1 MLYIDFS
8 IQTMKKLTF
17 SLLFLVNL
25 IGQISGQNIS
35 QIDSLY
41 QLILEEPDTIK
52 ILDLNPPLN
61 SYAGRDKDTTLFY
74 ADEII
79 RISKAIDWTK
89 GIALGYNLRGL
100 AYELSGDFDTGL
112 ENYFKAAEIAENLSW
127 SKHTLVNI
135 LNNISIA
142 FSYMGNMD
150 KSIEY
155 LLRTIQINE
164 ETQDTLRL
172 AIAYNNLG
180 SRYLD
185 MSSPDLALD
194 YFYSALQL
202 NMNLE
207 NESRMAMN
215 YGNIGVGFHMLKQY
229 DSSKAYLLKAIK
241 MNDMLE
247 KWNTLQMNY
256 QQIANVFYETEDYDS
271 AWYFNELALDL
282 DNKTNDNISRII
294 SEKIRGSILIERN
307 HFEEAASILEKAR
320 LAAEAIDYKF
330 EMASVYEQLGHAYVG
345 IGDYKK
351 AHHYHWLALQYMD
364 SLLVKQKDEALSK
377 LARYQEEKTER
388 EKDILRK
395 DSEIQ
400 KLRANRQE
408 TISWSAAIAGFL
420 LMILLGGL
428 FNRYNYIQKTKKVI
442 EKEKE
447 RSEELLL
454 NILPAETAEELKD
467 KGKSEARLYDQV
479 TILFTDFKSFT
490 EIASAMSPSQ
500 LVEEIDLC
508 YRKFDEIIS
517 KHQIEKIK
525 TIGDA
530 YMAAAGLPVTNELHA
545 IDIVNAAIEI
555 RDYMTKLKEERLKHG
570 KPFFEIRI
578 GIHSGPVVAGI
589 VGIKKFAYD
598 IWGDTVNIASRMESN
613 SDAGKI
619 NISETTHDLV
629 KEYFDCQSRGEIS
642 VKGKGKLAMYYVN
655 GRIQ

>member
-41 QLILEEPDTIK
+41 QLILEEPDTTK